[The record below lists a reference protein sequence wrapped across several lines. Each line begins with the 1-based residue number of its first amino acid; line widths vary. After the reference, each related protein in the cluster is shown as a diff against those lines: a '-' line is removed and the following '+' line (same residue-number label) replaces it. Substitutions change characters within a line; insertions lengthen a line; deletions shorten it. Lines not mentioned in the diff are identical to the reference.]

1 MHTQGNLINGISE
14 GHNSINNQNI
24 INFEGIHNQAEQQD
38 NRIIE
43 RNIQSI
49 RLIPNDKKN
58 IPISK
63 VNSKVKANSGNNDK
77 INTE

>member
-1 MHTQGNLINGISE
+1 MHKQGNLINGISE

-24 INFEGIHNQAEQQD
+24 INFEGIHNQVEQQD

-49 RLIPNDKKN
+49 RLIPSDKKN
-58 IPISK
+58 IPMSK
-63 VNSKVKANSGNNDK
+63 ENSKVGNNDK
-77 INTE
+77 MNKE